1 MTKRSWKIYWLL
13 FAAGSLTW
21 FIKPSIAYGFIFG
34 GLICALLYRLDE
46 MYVDAA
52 LKNRKM
58 KLRYLLHSL
67 LNFALMASPLLAA
80 GMYPDIFNIFAA
92 FAGLMLLKIT
102 VVVEAL
108 TERT

>member
-52 LKNRKM
+52 LKSRKM

-67 LNFALMASPLLAA
+67 LNFALMAAPLLAA
-80 GMYPDIFNIFAA
+80 GMYPDMFNIFAA

-102 VVVEAL
+102 IVIEAV
-108 TERT
+108 TEMT